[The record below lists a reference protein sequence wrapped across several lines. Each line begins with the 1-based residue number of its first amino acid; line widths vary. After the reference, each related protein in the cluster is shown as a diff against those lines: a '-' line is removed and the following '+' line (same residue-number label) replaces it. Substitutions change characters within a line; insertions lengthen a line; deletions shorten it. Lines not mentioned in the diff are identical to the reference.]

1 MKKQQILALTE
12 AGIMVALSTVLSLF
26 KLLEMPYGG
35 SVTFASMLPII
46 IFAYRHGAKWGISAA
61 LTSSVIQL
69 LLGLKNFSYFTTWQ
83 SIVALALFD
92 YIFAFAIFGI
102 APLFKKRL
110 PYTAAIFASAL
121 VPSVLRYIFHVISGA
136 TIWAGLSIPT
146 EAALIYSIGYNATY
160 MIPETI
166 VLVTAAV
173 YLASAVDF
181 SKTVP
186 TRNRTAENIGYIP
199 KTLGA
204 LVLVFAVIFDTVK
217 IFEVIQDAETG
228 DFVIKN
234 LAYANWWAIGGVS
247 VAALAIFV
255 TIMLVA
261 QKYKAKNN

>member
-12 AGIMVALSTVLSLF
+12 AGIMVALCTVLSLF

-46 IFAYRHGAKWGISAA
+46 IFAYRHGIKWGVSAA
-61 LTSSVIQL
+61 LTTSLIQL

-92 YIFAFAIFGI
+92 YVLAFAIFGI
-102 APLFKKRL
+102 APLFKKKL
-110 PYTAAIFASAL
+110 PYTAAVFASAL
-121 VPSVLRYIFHVISGA
+121 IPSILRYIFHVISGA

-146 EAALIYSIGYNATY
+146 EAALVYSIGYNATY

-173 YLASAVDF
+173 YLASAIDF
-181 SKTVP
+181 SKAVP
-186 TRNRTAENIGYIP
+186 TRNRISEKTGYVS
-199 KTLGA
+199 KTLGS
-204 LVLVFAVIFDTVK
+204 LVIVFAVIFDTIK
-217 IFEVIQDAETG
+217 IFEVIQDENTG

-247 VAALAIFV
+247 IAALVIFTAIMIV
-255 TIMLVA
+255 S
-261 QKYKAKNN
+261 KRKAN

>member
-1 MKKQQILALTE
+1 MIS
-12 AGIMVALSTVLSLF
+12 LSTVLSLF

-46 IFAYRHGAKWGISAA
+46 VFSYRHGMKWGISAA
-61 LTSSVIQL
+61 LTSSVVQL

-92 YIFAFAIFGI
+92 YILAFMVFGL
-102 APLFKKRL
+102 APIFKKRL
-110 PYTAAIFASAL
+110 PYSAAFFISAL
-121 VPSVLRYIFHVISGA
+121 LPSVLRYVFHVISGA

-146 EAALIYSIGYNATY
+146 EAALLYSIGYNATY

-173 YLASAVDF
+173 YLSSAVDF
-181 SKTVP
+181 SKAVP
-186 TRNRTAENIGYIP
+186 RANRTSKNIGYIP

-217 IFEVIQDAETG
+217 IFEVIQDGETG
-228 DFVIKN
+228 DFVIAN
-234 LAYANWWAIGGVS
+234 LAYANWWAIGIVS
-247 VAALAIFV
+247 VIALAVFV
-255 TIMLVA
+255 AIMTVA
-261 QKYKAKNN
+261 QKHGTKAK